1 MNTQQLKYVL
11 TLAETKSFSSA
22 AEKLFVTQPSLSQ
35 YIAKIERQL
44 GTTLFDRST
53 KPISL
58 TENGKKYV
66 ETARQILTLEKEL
79 IQQISEYE
87 NLETGSLCIGTSAY
101 QSSYLLP
108 QSIVEYHKRFPG
120 IDISLYE
127 DTTDNLFHL
136 LQAGSVDLVIAS
148 TDSLPLDF
156 DVEILSEEHFYLA
169 VPESFSINKDFSDY
183 CLCALDIRTKN
194 ERYLFS
200 RIPPLTA
207 FRNQPFILT
216 DNGKYEHEPF
226 QKVIQELQ
234 ITQRNSISV
243 HTINTAFSYTVA
255 GAGISLIPD
264 SLICF
269 GNFQNHPCYYPLDDM
284 LSKTNIC
291 MFMRRQNTLPK
302 IIKSYGQV
310 LKDLISVGTW
320 RI

>member
-11 TLAETKSFSSA
+11 TLAETKSFSAA
-22 AEKLFVTQPSLSQ
+22 AERLFVTQPSLSQ
-35 YIAKIERQL
+35 YIAKIEKQL
-44 GTTLFDRST
+44 GTILFDRTT

-66 ETARQILTLEKEL
+66 GTAQQILTLEKEL
-79 IQQISEYE
+79 IQQINEYE
-87 NLETGSLCIGTSAY
+87 NLESGSLCIGTSAY

-120 IDISLYE
+120 INISLYE
-127 DTTDNLFHL
+127 DTADSLFHL
-136 LQAGSVDLVIAS
+136 LQTGSVDLVIIS

-169 VPESFSINKDFSDY
+169 VPESFPLNKDFSDY
-183 CLCALDIRTKN
+183 CLCASDIKTKN

-200 RIPPLTA
+200 RIPPLAA

-216 DNGKYEHEPF
+216 DSGEYEHKPF
-226 QKVIQELQ
+226 QRVLQELQ
-234 ITQRNSISV
+234 ITQNNSISV
-243 HTINTAFSYTVA
+243 HTISTAFSYTVA
-255 GAGISLIPD
+255 GVGISLIPD

-269 GNFQNHPCYYPLDDM
+269 GNFLKHPCYYPLEDT

-291 MFMRRQNTLPK
+291 MFIRKQNVLPK